1 MKEGYTVKCIR
12 KFIAKYVFLCIYCFI
27 LIGCLSDQHTLEE
40 YQQAEKIAMRIT
52 KSRTYSN
59 DIVMESSEYIPK
71 TDEYK
76 MIFLINKK
84 RRFEVTVDMSE
95 KNEEGK
101 FFIITKNDYID

>member
-1 MKEGYTVKCIR
+1 MKCVK
-12 KFIAKYVFLCIYCFI
+12 KFITRYVFLFICCFI
-27 LIGCLSDQHTLEE
+27 LIGCSSDQHTLEE

-52 KSRTYSN
+52 KSRTYSH

-84 RRFEVTVDMSE
+84 RRFEVAIDMSE
-95 KNEEGK
+95 KNEKGE
-101 FFIITKNDYID
+101 FFIITKNDYMD